1 MFLINCRILNLSF
14 LALIAKMEPW
24 NQIMQEVAEGLW
36 KAFTKLGIDIDV
48 PTILNNITEPT
59 DSRYGD
65 LSSIL
70 CFKLF
75 GKDAK
80 DMASKVVSKIEKISY
95 IYKIEAVG
103 GFINFRI
110 NWKDY
115 SRYVI
120 RLAMDKNYGKLDI
133 GRGKTV
139 VVDFSS
145 PNVAR
150 PFMVSH
156 LRSTVIGQ
164 ALINLYRYLGY
175 KCVGINYLG
184 DWGTSFGKLLAA
196 YRRWGDER
204 KVKNNPIEELF
215 NLYVRFHREL
225 DSDPSLEVEA
235 REWLKKLEM
244 GDEEAIRLWKW
255 FRQESIHEFSRIYDI
270 LNVEF
275 DLIEGES
282 EFVEKG
288 KEIVQYAISKGIAS
302 KDPDGSIVVKLEDY
316 GLPNL
321 IIMKSDGTT
330 LYQTRDLAAA
340 LSRYE
345 RFKFHRMLYVVG
357 REQNTYFKQLFQTLK
372 LLGYDWSD
380 KCRHVSF
387 GLLTIQGLKMAT
399 RYGRIVRVKDILNAA
414 FEKAESVVR
423 EKNPSLSDEEKKAV
437 ARAVSI
443 GALKFSQL
451 NANREE
457 NITFTIDKAIDFK
470 GDTGPY
476 IQYAYARSC
485 KILKRSGYNFRI
497 EDADF
502 REFSEDPER
511 SIVKLIAQ
519 FPTVLKGVSETY
531 DVHLLARYI
540 LDLAKRFTI
549 FYDTKPVLREK
560 NIGIRNAR
568 LVLVNATSNV
578 LKSGLSILG
587 IEAPETI

>member
-1 MFLINCRILNLSF
+1 
-14 LALIAKMEPW
+14 MEPW
-24 NQIMQEVAEGLW
+24 NQIRQEVAESLW
-36 KAFTKLGIDIDV
+36 KAFTELGVDV
-48 PTILNNITEPT
+48 EIPTILDSITETADP
-59 DSRYGD
+59 RYGD

-80 DMASKVVSKIEKISY
+80 ETAAEVVSKIKKVSY
-95 IYKIEAVG
+95 IRKIEAVS

-110 NWKDY
+110 NWEDF
-115 SRYVI
+115 SRYVME
-120 RLAMDKNYGKLDI
+120 LAIDENYGRLNI
-133 GRGKTV
+133 GKGKTI

-156 LRSTVIGQ
+156 LRSTVLGQ
-164 ALINLYRYLGY
+164 ALINLYKYLGY

-184 DWGTSFGKLLAA
+184 DWGTSFGKLLVA
-196 YRRWGDER
+196 YKRWGDES
-204 KVKNNPIEELF
+204 KVKINPIEELF
-215 NLYVRFHREL
+215 NLYVKFHKGV
-225 DSDPSLEVEA
+225 DSDPKLEDEA
-235 REWLKKLEM
+235 REWFKRLEE
-244 GDEEAIRLWKW
+244 GDNEAIRLWKW
-255 FRQESIHEFSRIYDI
+255 FREESIREFRRIYDI
-270 LNVEF
+270 LGVEF
-275 DLIEGES
+275 DLTEGES

-288 KEIVQYAISKGIAS
+288 REIVRYAVSKGIATR
-302 KDPDGSIVVKLEDY
+302 DPDGSIVVKLEDY

-321 IIMKSDGTT
+321 IILKSDGTT

-345 RFKFHRMLYVVG
+345 RFRFHRLLYVVG

-372 LLGYDWSD
+372 LLGYKWSD

-399 RYGRIVRVKDILNAA
+399 RYGRIVRVKDILNSA
-414 FEKAESVVR
+414 FEKAEAIVR
-423 EKNPSLSDEEKKAV
+423 EKNPSLSDAEKKAV

-476 IQYAYARSC
+476 VQYAYARSC
-485 KILKRSGYNFRI
+485 KILRKSNYNFSI
-497 EDADF
+497 GNADF
-502 REFSEDPER
+502 KEFNEDPER
-511 SIVKLIAQ
+511 SIVKLIAL
-519 FPTVLKGVSETY
+519 FPTILRKVSETY

-540 LDLAKRFTI
+540 LDLAKKFTI
-549 FYDTKPVLREK
+549 FYDIKPVLKERDY
-560 NIGIRNAR
+560 GIKNAR
-568 LVLVNATSNV
+568 LVLVNAASNV
-578 LKSGLSILG
+578 LRNGLGILG
-587 IEAPETI
+587 IETPETI